1 MILTV
6 VVITLFSLF
15 TSTAMYAYLR
25 HKVKMPLKFLLTDNL
40 LVAVAA
46 AGVASLMAVM
56 LGVAPRLS
64 PGFLLLLAGCGVL
77 VVGLGFGLTM
87 IRFWATPRRVVVAT
101 DGQMVSP
108 ADGNVIYIRQVPD
121 GQTPVAVKEGLEAS
135 LTEIMQTGIMNQP
148 AWLIGINMTP
158 FDNHK
163 NCAPVDGSVVLNRH
177 VRGQFFS
184 LKNPRALVCNERNSL
199 VLQASNGELIGVVQT
214 ASRLVRRIDSYVAE
228 GQKVKQGDWFGM
240 IRFGSQVD
248 LVIPARYQVHVQI
261 GQQVYAKTTIIAS
274 R

>member
-1 MILTV
+1 MIISV
-6 VVITLFSLF
+6 VVIVLFSFL

-25 HKVKMPLKFLLTDNL
+25 HKVKMPMKFLFTDNL
-40 LVAVAA
+40 LVASVAA
-46 AGVASLMAVM
+46 LAGALVALV
-56 LGVAPRLS
+56 LRVVPELS
-64 PGFLLLLAGCGVL
+64 VGFLALLAGCVVL
-77 VVGLGFGLTM
+77 VVALGFGLTM
-87 IRFWATPRRVVVAT
+87 IRFWSTPRREVVAG

-163 NCAPVDGSVVLNRH
+163 NCAPIEGTVVLNRH
-177 VRGQFFS
+177 ITGQFLS
-184 LKNPRALVCNERNSL
+184 LKNPRALIRNERNSL
-199 VLQASNGELIGVVQT
+199 VLQAPDGERVGVVQT
-214 ASRLVRRIDSYVAE
+214 ASRLVRRIDSYVTE
-228 GQKVKQGDWFGM
+228 GQQVKQGDWFGM

-248 LVIPARYQVHVQI
+248 LIIPAHYQVKVKV
-261 GQQVYAKTTIIAS
+261 GQQVYAKTTLIAS